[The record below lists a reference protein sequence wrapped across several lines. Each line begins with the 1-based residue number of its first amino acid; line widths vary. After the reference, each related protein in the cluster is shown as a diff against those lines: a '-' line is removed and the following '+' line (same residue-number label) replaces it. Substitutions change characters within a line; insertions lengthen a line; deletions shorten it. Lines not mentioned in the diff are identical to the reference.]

1 MLAVDLSGRSLAY
14 ATRMAKNMGADN
26 IMFMQADILGLADL
40 DRSFAVILS
49 VGVLHHMAQPLEGW
63 RILAD
68 RLAPGGI
75 MKVGLYSD
83 VARQDV
89 VEARRRIAAFELETD
104 AESIRRFRHSVLSDR
119 ESDLASLTRFV
130 DFFNLSECRDLL
142 FHVQEHRFTI
152 PQINSAISQ
161 LGLSFVG
168 FELDG
173 PQLRDRYLEHFPEDP
188 GMQSLDNWNQL
199 ENEFP
204 DAFTGMYQF
213 WVQKPAA

>member
-1 MLAVDLSGRSLAY
+1 
-14 ATRMAKNMGADN
+14 
-26 IMFMQADILGLADL
+26 
-40 DRSFAVILS
+40 
-49 VGVLHHMAQPLEGW
+49 
-63 RILAD
+63 
-68 RLAPGGI
+68 

-89 VEARRRIAAFELETD
+89 VEARRRIAAFSLEGKPD
-104 AESIRRFRHSVLSDR
+104 DVRRFRHSILSDR

-152 PQINSAISQ
+152 PQINSAVSQ

-173 PQLRDRYLEHFPEDP
+173 AQLRDHYLERFPDDP
-188 GMQSLDNWNQL
+188 KMQSLDNWNQL
-199 ENEFP
+199 ENEIP

-213 WVQKPAA
+213 WVQKPD